1 MKNYFNEFETTKFIE
16 ALQENPDLGKK
27 CLNHISRCNYFD
39 NCVELIEADEFSAS
53 LRFKQNISDKHAEF
67 IGKRNYQA
75 EKGAKLICALNS
87 KKRFL
92 NIRINLQDVKECLW
106 LCTMAYNVMEMTE
119 D

>member
-1 MKNYFNEFETTKFIE
+1 MKNIYEIETTNFIE
-16 ALQENPDLGKK
+16 AIQEYPDLGKQ
-27 CLNHISRCNYFD
+27 CLNHISKCNYFD

-75 EKGAKLICALNS
+75 AKGAKLICALNS
-87 KKRFL
+87 KKKFL
-92 NIRINLQDVKECLW
+92 NVRINLQDVKECLW